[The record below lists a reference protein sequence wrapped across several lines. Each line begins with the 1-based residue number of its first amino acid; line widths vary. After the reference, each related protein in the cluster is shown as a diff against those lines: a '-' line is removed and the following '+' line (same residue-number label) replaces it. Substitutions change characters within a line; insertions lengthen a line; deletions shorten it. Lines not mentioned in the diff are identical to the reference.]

1 MIQVLTKEGIC
12 IMDNS
17 TEVNVIHS
25 HRYRNFDEA
34 ADSILR
40 MISKMLDI
48 NTLFIAK
55 NDRCTNEIVKVI
67 NKDKELLK
75 RGDTLPFEET
85 FCKVSVDVGKKVLII
100 PDITNDNLTKSLNVT
115 HNLGS
120 GSFVGIPIY
129 YEDGRNY
136 GTICGLDTNPF
147 KISEEQKELF
157 ETMSSLLSYVL
168 ELDNAHKQIETL
180 SAPLVPITNGVAV
193 LPIVGIINNERAET
207 IIELTLAKSQDM
219 QLEYLVIDLSGITH
233 IDDEVVFSLLRIVN
247 LMKLVGVEPILT
259 GIRPEIAMQAVRSH
273 VDLVNIK
280 IESNL
285 ANALSYIGFSFQK
298 NT

>member
-1 MIQVLTKEGIC
+1 
-12 IMDNS
+12 MDNPAEINIFRS
-17 TEVNVIHS
+17 Q
-25 HRYRNFDEA
+25 RYRNFDEA
-34 ADSILR
+34 AESIIR
-40 MISKMLDI
+40 MISKLMDI

-55 NDRCTNEIVKVI
+55 NDKSTNEIVKVI
-67 NKDKELLK
+67 NKDQELLK
-75 RGDTLPFEET
+75 EGGTLPFEET
-85 FCKVSVDVGKKVLII
+85 YCKVSVDKGKQVLII
-100 PDITNDNLTKSLNVT
+100 PDITSDDKTKSMNVT
-115 HNLGS
+115 RDLGS

-136 GTICGLDTNPF
+136 GTICGLDTKPF
-147 KISEEQKELF
+147 KISEEQIELF

-168 ELDNAHKQIETL
+168 ELDNANKQIETL
-180 SAPLVPITNGVAV
+180 SAPLVPITSGVAV
-193 LPIVGIINNERAET
+193 LPIVGVINMERAET

-233 IDDEVVFSLLRIVN
+233 IDDEIVSSLLRIVN

-259 GIRPEIAMQAVRSH
+259 GIRPEIAVQAVRSH

-285 ANALSYIGFSFQK
+285 ANALSYIGLSLQK

>member
-1 MIQVLTKEGIC
+1 
-12 IMDNS
+12 MDNS
-17 TEVNVIHS
+17 TELTFI
-25 HRYRNFDEA
+25 RGDRFRNFDEA
-34 ADSILR
+34 AESILR
-40 MISKMLDI
+40 MISKLMDI

-55 NDRCTNEIVKVI
+55 NDKNTNEIVKVV
-67 NKDKELLK
+67 NKEQELLK
-75 RGDTLPFEET
+75 EGGTLPFDET
-85 FCKVSVDVGKKVLII
+85 YCKVSVDHGGRVLII
-100 PDITNDNLTKSLNVT
+100 PDITTDEKTKSLSVT
-115 HNLGS
+115 GNLGS
-120 GSFVGIPIY
+120 GSFVGIPIN

-147 KISEEQKELF
+147 KISEEHIELF

-168 ELDNAHKQIETL
+168 ELDNANKQIETL

-193 LPIVGIINNERAET
+193 LPIVGVINNERAEI
-207 IIELTLAKSQDM
+207 IIELTLAKSQEM
-219 QLEYLVIDLSGITH
+219 ELQYLVVDLSGITH
-233 IDDEVVFSLLRIVN
+233 IDDEVVSSLLRIVN

-273 VDLVNIK
+273 VDLASIT

-285 ANALSYIGFSFQK
+285 ANALSYIGFSLQK